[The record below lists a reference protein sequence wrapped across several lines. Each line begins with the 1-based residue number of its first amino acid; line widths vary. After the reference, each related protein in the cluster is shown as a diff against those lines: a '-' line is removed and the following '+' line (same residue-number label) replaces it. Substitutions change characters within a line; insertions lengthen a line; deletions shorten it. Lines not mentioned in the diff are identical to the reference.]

1 MNTSQAL
8 PYAKDLLD
16 FFLLVRVGG
25 DDEEAV
31 EQIDGNAVRALIVRA
46 ADSTQHNTDRINTY
60 SWNYNA
66 TRMHT
71 TCSVTGKM
79 YVHHSPRDATVCGGD
94 EHRRHV

>member
-46 ADSTQHNTDRINTY
+46 AD
-60 SWNYNA
+60 A
-66 TRMHT
+66 TPH
-71 TCSVTGKM
+71 KPNQ
-79 YVHHSPRDATVCGGD
+79 YI
-94 EHRRHV
+94 HVQLEL

>member
-31 EQIDGNAVRALIVRA
+31 EQINGNAVRALIVRT
-46 ADSTQHNTDRINTY
+46 ADATPHNINRINTY
-60 SWNYNA
+60 SWNYKA
-66 TRMHT
+66 MRTYDYLQCDRKDV
-71 TCSVTGKM
+71 S
-79 YVHHSPRDATVCGGD
+79 HSPRDATVCGGD